1 MTLWKAAPSTEEQD
15 PCDQSLPTRAPH
27 LCLAEVFLEATLW
40 KPSMC
45 SPSPHFLGVLTKRI
59 SPGTRTS
66 VKLASAQGLAGH
78 QGGSFDLPVSSQLL
92 STGYASPFFFF
103 HMNKEE
109 ILEACLSCTD
119 SSRSLTHFCQEGFP
133 DIPLSETND
142 ALGWGLCCASPPYDC
157 CLRNLV

>member
-1 MTLWKAAPSTEEQD
+1 MHLIYYASSLFWENWLPPPVTLWKAAPSTEEWN

-45 SPSPHFLGVLTKRI
+45 SPFPHFLGVLTKRFPQE
-59 SPGTRTS
+59 PGPLSNWPLLRGSLATRVGLLTS
-66 VKLASAQGLAGH
+66 LSALN
-78 QGGSFDLPVSSQLL
+78 SSQRGVLPL
-92 STGYASPFFFF
+92 FFFF

-119 SSRSLTHFCQEGFP
+119 GSRSLAHFCQDGV
-133 DIPLSETND
+133 S
-142 ALGWGLCCASPPYDC
+142 
-157 CLRNLV
+157 